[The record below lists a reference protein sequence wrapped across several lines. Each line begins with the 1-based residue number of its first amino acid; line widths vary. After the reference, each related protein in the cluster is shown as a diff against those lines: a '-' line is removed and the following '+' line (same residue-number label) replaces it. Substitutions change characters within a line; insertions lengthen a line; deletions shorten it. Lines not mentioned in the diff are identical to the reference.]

1 MMTSHAALLLAAGG
15 SSRLGTPKQL
25 LSIEG
30 EPLIRRAARA
40 MLATRPGELYV
51 VVGSRA
57 DEVFA
62 AIADLPV
69 LRIDCANWNEGLAAS
84 LRAGV
89 SALPDR
95 FDATL
100 VALCD
105 QPALTAEHLAM
116 LVTRF
121 AGSSGTAVAS
131 TYAGVVGVPAVLPRA
146 WFAELLA
153 LRGDTG
159 ARDLLRNSALQVETI
174 EAPDLA
180 HDIDEP
186 SDRNNIAP

>member
-1 MMTSHAALLLAAGG
+1 MTPSHAALLLAAGE

-25 LSIEG
+25 LSIDG

-62 AIADLPV
+62 AVADLPV

-89 SALPDR
+89 GALPDR
-95 FDATL
+95 FDAVL

-105 QPALTAEHLAM
+105 QPALSAGHLAT
-116 LVTRF
+116 LVERF
-121 AGSSGTAVAS
+121 AGSGGAAVAS

-146 WFAELLA
+146 WFADLLA

-159 ARDLLRNSALQVETI
+159 ARDLLRNSQRRI
-174 EAPDLA
+174 EVVAAQSLA
-180 HDIDEP
+180 FDIDEP
-186 SDRNNIAP
+186 ADRSRL